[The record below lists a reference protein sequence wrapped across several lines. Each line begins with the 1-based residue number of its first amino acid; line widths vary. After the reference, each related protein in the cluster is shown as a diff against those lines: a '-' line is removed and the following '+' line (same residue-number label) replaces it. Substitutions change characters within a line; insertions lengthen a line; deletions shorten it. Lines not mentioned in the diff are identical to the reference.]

1 MFMNICPL
9 LTSQIYQAKIK
20 YKNGGSYLYKN
31 QKCRLLEI
39 EKKNHYFILEIPYF
53 SYAFFQKML
62 NVSLEHS
69 FNATFRE
76 HGELHFAKYG

>member
-1 MFMNICPL
+1 MQTVGN
-9 LTSQIYQAKIK
+9 
-20 YKNGGSYLYKN
+20 
-31 QKCRLLEI
+31 R
-39 EKKNHYFILEIPYF
+39 KKNRYFILEIPYF

>member
-1 MFMNICPL
+1 MQTVGN
-9 LTSQIYQAKIK
+9 
-20 YKNGGSYLYKN
+20 
-31 QKCRLLEI
+31 R
-39 EKKNHYFILEIPYF
+39 KKNRYFILEIPYF

-76 HGELHFAKYG
+76 HGELHMDNEIWIKKTYAF

>member
-1 MFMNICPL
+1 MFMNICSL

-31 QKCRLLEI
+31 QKCRLLAI
-39 EKKNHYFILEIPYF
+39 EKKIVILEIPYF